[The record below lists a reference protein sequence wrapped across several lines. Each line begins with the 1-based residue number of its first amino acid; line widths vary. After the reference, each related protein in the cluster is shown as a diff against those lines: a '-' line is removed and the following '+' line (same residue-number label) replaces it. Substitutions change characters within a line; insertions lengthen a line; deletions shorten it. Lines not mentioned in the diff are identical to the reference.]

1 MNKPML
7 VAAVTSALTF
17 GLHVI
22 GCGADVHIPIQA
34 STLPLPLRAISAVLW
49 HFVSLILALQTL
61 GFLSLARAS
70 NRDLSLML
78 IGIQI
83 GTAVLFVFYGMTML
97 GSIWIIPQWTIFLTI
112 AALGLWG
119 LWRR

>member
-7 VAAVTSALTF
+7 SAAGISALTF

-22 GCGADVHIPIQA
+22 GGGADVHIPIQA

-49 HFVSLILALQTL
+49 HFVSLILALQSL

-97 GSIWIIPQWTIFLTI
+97 GSVWIIPQWTIFLTI
-112 AALGLWG
+112 AVLGLWG

>member
-7 VAAVTSALTF
+7 VAAVVSALTF
-17 GLHVI
+17 ALHVI
-22 GCGADVHIPIQA
+22 GGGADVHTPIQA
-34 STLPLPLRAISAVLW
+34 SPLPLPLRAISAVLW
-49 HFVSLILALQTL
+49 HFVSLILALQSL
-61 GFLSLARAS
+61 GFLSLARAP

-97 GSIWIIPQWTIFLTI
+97 GSVWIMQQWTIFLTI